1 MPDVYEEDGA
11 GSTPHTAHRA
21 WKKITCSINFRKQ
34 WPNLPF
40 FSEKEQVIFFRRL
53 GFSRKHCLEEFLCWI
68 PSESVNNSRLNGC
81 AANPAAPG

>member
-53 GFSRKHCLEEFLCWI
+53 ISLQSTKFGSNVSFHGRPCMFSA
-68 PSESVNNSRLNGC
+68 SMNGSGSNSSTL
-81 AANPAAPG
+81 